1 METKIKYLG
10 EYYIDYI
17 PCEDNEEESN
27 AVLINVDDVEDIYE
41 TELFMRHNGIIEGIE
56 ELGEIHG
63 IMGETNTSSI
73 ILKWDDS
80 CDGGKLWRI
89 Y

>member
-1 METKIKYLG
+1 MKTKYLG
-10 EYYIDYI
+10 EYYIEYL

-27 AVLINVDDVEDIYE
+27 AVLINVDDEEDIYE
-41 TELFMRHNGIIEGIE
+41 LELFMRHSEIIEGIE

-73 ILKWDDS
+73 VLQFDEDDS
-80 CDGGKLWRI
+80 ECVKLWRI

>member
-1 METKIKYLG
+1 MKTKYLG
-10 EYYIDYI
+10 EYYIEYL

>member
-1 METKIKYLG
+1 MKTKYLG
-10 EYYIDYI
+10 EYYIEYL

-27 AVLINVDDVEDIYE
+27 AVLINVEDVEDIYE

-56 ELGEIHG
+56 EFGEIHG
-63 IMGETNTSSI
+63 IMCETNTSSI

-80 CDGGKLWRI
+80 CDGAKLWRI